1 MEWNMDKCVSS
12 ILSHPPS
19 KTAPPTLT
27 GDTVLRRAPRSLGSP
42 LDAKLNFLCQLR
54 QSLES
59 HDPLEIIQMY
69 YFVLKNIHYYQCWKQ
84 MCHLIFCGNRDVFT
98 ATFDQFN
105 VSLLNESINS
115 WLAEPHRNTW
125 RRICGIDSLMITQKN
140 VMSNKCSASSLNY
153 LSSLCIQAT
162 CQKGAFWDMHTC
174 IFQSHSRIRIE
185 LPRTF
190 MCKRKIDFIIIFYL
204 FLGANL
210 Q

>member
-1 MEWNMDKCVSS
+1 M
-12 ILSHPPS
+12 L
-19 KTAPPTLT
+19 KTDVPLNIFVE
-27 GDTVLRRAPRSLGSP
+27 TV
-42 LDAKLNFLCQLR
+42 
-54 QSLES
+54 
-59 HDPLEIIQMY
+59 M
-69 YFVLKNIHYYQCWKQ
+69 
-84 MCHLIFCGNRDVFT
+84 
-98 ATFDQFN
+98 
-105 VSLLNESINS
+105 SLLPLLINLMCPCWMKVLIS

-190 MCKRKIDFIIIFYL
+190 MCKRKIDFIIIFYFIFRRKL
-204 FLGANL
+204 AVVHSMCFQTLSL
-210 Q
+210 KPKYVLDSEIKSTLL